1 MSSFKAQSHT
11 RETYMNIIEQD
22 KLIDEVLS
30 GLKLIDETA
39 RHRITGTDDPSI
51 AIGAVISMLEN
62 IQQEG
67 NRYPKDP
74 YEKSHR
80 RDAPLAPM
88 SPFETMTEM
97 QGDNM
102 TEMHVE
108 PGRHSSINFEE
119 FN

>member
-1 MSSFKAQSHT
+1 MSSFKAQNHIHIHE
-11 RETYMNIIEQD
+11 RHKMNIIEQD

-67 NRYPKDP
+67 MLNAMDNNER
-74 YEKSHR
+74 SFHRR

-88 SPFETMTEM
+88 SPFE
-97 QGDNM
+97 
-102 TEMHVE
+102 HS
-108 PGRHSSINFEE
+108 GRHSSINFEE

>member
-1 MSSFKAQSHT
+1 
-11 RETYMNIIEQD
+11 MNIIEQD

-62 IQQEG
+62 IQKEG
-67 NRYPKDP
+67 SPDG
-74 YEKSHR
+74 SHR

-88 SPFETMTEM
+88 SPFE
-97 QGDNM
+97 
-102 TEMHVE
+102 

>member
-1 MSSFKAQSHT
+1 MSSFKAQNHIHE
-11 RETYMNIIEQD
+11 RHKMNIIEQD

-67 NRYPKDP
+67 MLNAMDER
-74 YEKSHR
+74 SHR

-88 SPFETMTEM
+88 SPFS
-97 QGDNM
+97 
-102 TEMHVE
+102 E

>member
-1 MSSFKAQSHT
+1 
-11 RETYMNIIEQD
+11 MNIIEQD

-67 NRYPKDP
+67 MLNAMDG
-74 YEKSHR
+74 SHR

-88 SPFETMTEM
+88 SPFE
-97 QGDNM
+97 
-102 TEMHVE
+102 

>member
-1 MSSFKAQSHT
+1 
-11 RETYMNIIEQD
+11 MNIIEQD

-62 IQQEG
+62 IQQDGMLNAMDNE
-67 NRYPKDP
+67 R
-74 YEKSHR
+74 SHR
-80 RDAPLAPM
+80 RNAPLAPM
-88 SPFETMTEM
+88 SPF
-97 QGDNM
+97 
-102 TEMHVE
+102 E